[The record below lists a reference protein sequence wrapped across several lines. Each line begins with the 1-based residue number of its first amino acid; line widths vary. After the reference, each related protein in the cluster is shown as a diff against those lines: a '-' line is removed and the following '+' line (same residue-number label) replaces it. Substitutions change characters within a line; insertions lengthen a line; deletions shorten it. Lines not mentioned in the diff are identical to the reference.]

1 MLKEN
6 KSIAIK
12 DINTYK
18 TFSIFL
24 YQGIREAS
32 SLLRPVWKVSDIRP
46 QSYISVRVKC
56 WNLRHTK
63 TFTCYG
69 LIKVLKF
76 NSFFKFRVVK
86 RQLRQWNP
94 ESKFFLTERCIHR
107 NGATTANNRLSG
119 SLFPTGFSLQIFLFH
134 PFFNVSNV
142 FVDVNALKKKRKKNR
157 YYYIYKI
164 NIYYTK
170 ILFLDIH
177 SGY

>member
-1 MLKEN
+1 MERLEQCRRQNIHVHYKDYYYYSYALCKNIWLLKEN

-69 LIKVLKF
+69 LIKLLKF

-94 ESKFFLTERCIHR
+94 ESNFFSDRT
-107 NGATTANNRLSG
+107 
-119 SLFPTGFSLQIFLFH
+119 
-134 PFFNVSNV
+134 V
-142 FVDVNALKKKRKKNR
+142 
-157 YYYIYKI
+157 
-164 NIYYTK
+164 YT
-170 ILFLDIH
+170 
-177 SGY
+177 